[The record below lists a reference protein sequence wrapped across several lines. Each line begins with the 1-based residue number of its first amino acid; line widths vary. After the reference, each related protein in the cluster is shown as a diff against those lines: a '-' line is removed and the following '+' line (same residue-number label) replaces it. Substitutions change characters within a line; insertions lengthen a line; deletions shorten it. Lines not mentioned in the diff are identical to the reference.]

1 MDNPDITMEEY
12 IQLEAEKD
20 RRHGQTF
27 NWETATYSKV
37 YYEDID
43 YLKDFE
49 IEFLAIIYNDALT
62 SDPKVSSE
70 PTISAHHAKKRHA
83 WLRYEG
89 QEYTDEIIYNFKE
102 RLDRIF
108 KREVN
113 RVQVLDFEELT
124 DEMGKAVT
132 NRLRMDHTNAQGHI
146 VFTSHAWR
154 RLFKI
159 RGPLVHKLMLKFFS
173 TCRISDTVLELD
185 IDSLREIASKDDLR
199 DYWSRI
205 ASYGDFAPEKVTP
218 TGLFYFR
225 SMDEGTVVAHG
236 PERQQVA
243 VARAAQ
249 ADQEIPEEGI

>member
-1 MDNPDITMEEY
+1 VKMDNPEITMEEY
-12 IQLEAEKD
+12 IQFEAKKD

-27 NWETATYSKV
+27 NWETAIYSKV

-132 NRLRMDHTNAQGHI
+132 NRLRMEHTDAQGQI
-146 VFTSHAWR
+146 
-154 RLFKI
+154 
-159 RGPLVHKLMLKFFS
+159 
-173 TCRISDTVLELD
+173 

-205 ASYGDFAPEKVTP
+205 ASYGDFAPKKVTP